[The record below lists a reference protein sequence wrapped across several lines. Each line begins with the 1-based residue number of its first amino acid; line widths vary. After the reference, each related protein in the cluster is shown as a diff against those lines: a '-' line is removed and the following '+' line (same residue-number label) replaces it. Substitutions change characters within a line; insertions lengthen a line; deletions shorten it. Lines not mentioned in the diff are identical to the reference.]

1 MSERR
6 TALTPSA
13 TRAALVR
20 RDFAWLKEALK
31 QSPRSLSFLW
41 PRLTPLE
48 RAACWRLL
56 PASSLPAAAAKLT
69 PAARW
74 QAYLSA
80 SVKCLA
86 PLLENAPKGVHKL
99 FRAPTSREAALLRR
113 GI

>member
-1 MSERR
+1 M
-6 TALTPSA
+6 TLTLSA
-13 TRAALVR
+13 TRAALMR
-20 RDFAWLKEALK
+20 RDLARLKEALRR
-31 QSPRSLSFLW
+31 SPRSLSFLW

-56 PASSLPAAAAKLT
+56 PASSLPAAARRLT

-80 SVKCLA
+80 PVECLA
-86 PLLENAPKGVHKL
+86 PFLEDAPKGARKL

-113 GI
+113 GL